1 MMLTHTNRLMV
12 VMSILSV
19 TGQTGV
25 QMWGSVFVFVFVFGS
40 RGVQALGSVCLETMS
55 IGNGAV

>member
-25 QMWGSVFVFVFVFGS
+25 QMWGSVFVFVFGS